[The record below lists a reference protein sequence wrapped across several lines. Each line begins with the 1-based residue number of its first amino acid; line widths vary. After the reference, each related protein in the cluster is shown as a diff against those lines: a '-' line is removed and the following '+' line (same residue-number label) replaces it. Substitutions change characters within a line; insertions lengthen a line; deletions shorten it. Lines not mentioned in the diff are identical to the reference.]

1 MVNFYAKDA
10 LGYTLV
16 GDFVFQLDKLDPYA
30 ATQDIK
36 PFSKWSWFHEDWQ
49 GVAKALL
56 GWIISTSG
64 LSNSVC
70 EIAAKGLVP
79 KSQALQYVWGE
90 VPGWRHSQNKEP
102 RTRALISTTPH
113 LGMSPAGGFLPIII
127 EHEAEVIMNLNI
139 PISRG
144 VGGGFLKLL
153 LKSVLKHHIIYGD
166 FNGAT
171 CYYSGEVSHDIR
183 LYILKVGKYTST
195 WHGVISKRQDR
206 DV

>member
-1 MVNFYAKDA
+1 
-10 LGYTLV
+10 
-16 GDFVFQLDKLDPYA
+16 VFQLDKLDPYA

-36 PFSKWSWFHEDWQ
+36 PLSKWSWFHEDWQ
-49 GVAKALL
+49 GAAKALL
-56 GWIISTSG
+56 ERIISTSG

-90 VPGWRHSQNKEP
+90 VPGWRHSQIKSLGQGSGWAQPHIWECLLPVVFAHHNRAWGRGYHEP
-102 RTRALISTTPH
+102 KHT
-113 LGMSPAGGFLPIII
+113 
-127 EHEAEVIMNLNI
+127 NI
-139 PISRG
+139 PISQC

-183 LYILKVGKYTST
+183 LYSLKVGKYTST